1 MARPRTVVPV
11 EPRTTSIWTA
21 LVLITSLVAAFV
33 IAASFMVRNHDW
45 TDAFLARLPAPGART
60 SLAADPA
67 LAGQL
72 RMLESQAWF
81 ARLADQTPALVA
93 ETVLVNDALV
103 PVTNV
108 VVEAVV
114 MENGN
119 RVRTAHVGCGKP
131 VSQRLIGRLRREE
144 LRALNDLDIASAG
157 ELATGDRIRCQV
169 AFARMKPGPDEV
181 VFRIASVE
189 PLPGHSP
196 PLFHPGG

>member
-1 MARPRTVVPV
+1 MRPRTVVPT
-11 EPRTTSIWTA
+11 EPRRTSIWTA

-33 IAASFMVRNHDW
+33 ITASFMIRNHEW
-45 TDAFLARLPAPGART
+45 TDTFLAELPAPGART

-67 LAGQL
+67 LAGQM
-72 RMLESQAWF
+72 RMLESDAWF
-81 ARLADQTPALVA
+81 ARLADQTPALIA
-93 ETVLVNDALV
+93 ETVIVNDALV

-108 VVEAVV
+108 VVEAVL
-114 MENGN
+114 MEDGN

-131 VSQRLIGRLRREE
+131 VSDRLIGRLRREE
-144 LRALNDLDIASAG
+144 LRALSDLGASAG
-157 ELATGDRIRCQV
+157 EIATGEQIRCQV

-196 PLFHPGG
+196 PLFLPGG